1 MATWGKARKHS
12 EEGFFSFLLEF
23 QKSWILRPENAID
36 TMGIPDCGVVGSD
49 EAGKFLT
56 DTIISELVAAK
67 PPDCCYRVASG

>member
-1 MATWGKARKHS
+1 MGQGS
-12 EEGFFSFLLEF
+12 EALRRRILFLSPGISKFLDF
-23 QKSWILRPENAID
+23 QAGERNC

>member
-1 MATWGKARKHS
+1 VATWGKARKHS

-23 QKSWILRPENAID
+23 QKSWILKAGERNC

-67 PPDCCYRVASG
+67 LPDLPPTVATE